1 MNVKLSVLELPH
13 WTTIKKLPAL
23 QQEKEDE
30 TFYYHPEVHPEV
42 NHAELPEEIRQ
53 ETQIAR
59 KHLNIQRVQNTETQ
73 FYCTMNLINFY
84 LICIYPRLFGRSP
97 DRRSVSDEKDNLAS
111 AISRDDDNITAPDE
125 DNIF

>member
-42 NHAELPEEIRQ
+42 NHAELPEEILQ

-59 KHLNIQRVQNTETQ
+59 KHLNIERVQNTEK
-73 FYCTMNLINFY
+73 YNSI
-84 LICIYPRLFGRSP
+84 
-97 DRRSVSDEKDNLAS
+97 
-111 AISRDDDNITAPDE
+111 
-125 DNIF
+125 